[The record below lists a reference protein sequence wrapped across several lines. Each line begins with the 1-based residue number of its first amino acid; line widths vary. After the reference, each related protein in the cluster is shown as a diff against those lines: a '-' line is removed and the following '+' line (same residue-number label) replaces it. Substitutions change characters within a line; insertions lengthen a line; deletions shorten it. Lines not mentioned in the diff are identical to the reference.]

1 MSCIVRLR
9 KSVLILLGSMVT
21 LFASATTDPVQV
33 TVFSGKDGELV
44 PNAVRETVDMKFYD
58 PYWGTRIPH
67 PEADIIENVIALRVD
82 EHSSKII
89 QENFTFKVNFNIDYT
104 VLNGQT
110 YSMANQELTVTYVKG
125 QGAKYDVRSYMVF
138 DNARK
143 VKVTINTAA
152 IVGTNTINVAEF
164 IIMEN
169 RMTVKRD
176 YTFDPLA
183 KALNIS
189 HTAPQTTA
197 SNVSDQLPLSWTDDE
212 TTGRT
217 HYDLEWAWVD
227 YTALSRF
234 MTSGNFDQNL
244 IFPNNSTR
252 VTIAATDHYNVP
264 LLYDGNGYLF
274 YRIRPVQYSED
285 GVTIKNGAWATST
298 ASAPSPVPFFE
309 YQGGYEPE
317 LNWQATTT
325 YAEEGKRKSVIQY
338 FDGSMRSRQ
347 TVTKDNTT
355 DTTIVAETLYDYQGR
370 PAINILPAP
379 TLGNIM
385 EFAKNFNRFQASTYQ
400 KDIYDL
406 IPSGDE
412 ICDVKPSILD
422 SVSGASKYYSANNA
436 LVNEGYHKYIPSA
449 FGFPYTETRYTPD
462 ATGRIAAQGGVG
474 PTFQLNTGKETK
486 YYYGTADQKELDALF
501 GTEVGEAMHYSK
513 NMVTDANGQY
523 SVSYVDMHGRTIA
536 TALAGTPPANLDAL
550 PSYQTRYMTK
560 NLLAEGRNTRTDR
573 GIVSSNTIL
582 VTKEG
587 PHQFH
592 YELGPQ
598 SAEILAC
605 NPANETVCYDCYYD
619 LEIRITSDCMDPIVI
634 TRKNFNFK
642 STDVEFTGYDISCS
656 TTPGS
661 LVVDETYMLKEGEYN
676 IVKTLTLSRDA
687 QNWYKNNVFNIRN
700 ICKTLQ
706 DFYNEQYS
714 VMISQSDCNVT
725 YDCQSCLAN
734 LGEYADFKANFLASQ
749 GITDPNATVEYE
761 REILA
766 SYAEALKVCKDLC
779 PAPENKLDFMKNM
792 LMGDLIPESGQYA
805 LLDEDL
811 NENGVLTDFVTT
823 PEGKRIY
830 EMNTNR
836 IYNIFNTRALSTI
849 RPFTTPMSIDGA
861 PLTGGYLTN
870 ELPDQDLT
878 PNPPSGV
885 TDVDFKQFASSFKEH
900 WAEYLLYY
908 HPEYPKYKYAK
919 DNLTHSYNFDVDVEA
934 IETWD
939 AAAANS
945 GYYTSA
951 LLNNDPFFKTGGLGA
966 SKIYKDPSDPQ
977 NNGKTYRQVMLDYLT
992 VNYAKSNKSMWQLAW
1007 MAVNCR
1013 ENDPSCGNGIP
1024 ATPPYTN
1031 ANCPGDLNLVW
1042 RMFRTL
1048 FLTEKDR
1055 MLNLLLDAET
1065 VNQISYDEIRRNYY
1079 ERRFVSPK
1087 DVSAL
1092 DLGTANN
1099 IANAPNPG
1107 QASID
1112 QTSAEL
1118 AAIYGATCDSYIE
1131 MWTSKL
1137 AECDQLNAL
1146 AANVRA
1152 NIINEIMLG
1161 LKSVC
1166 VRGSDEDHPNGS
1178 STVKPTDTGT
1188 PSSFEQVIRDVF
1200 QRHDIDPSAVCSPFA
1215 INYPLPYEKQPAIS
1229 DEVIINTKDDCLCS
1243 RIQQLQAEKSQIGYS
1258 GTFSEFLKY
1267 QHNVE
1272 ISQTLLQTL
1281 IDGCSSTSTEDC
1293 KFYDPPI
1300 TVPAIFSCGTTL
1312 SNCIECLEYE
1322 KLKKEFVTTYAPG
1335 FVINPSPQENEAALN
1350 ANLYFQQF
1358 MNSRTGLGKN
1368 WFDYLAFEQ
1377 ACNAYMDSWSCGRL
1391 DSIITAYNQ
1400 SVTTPLYGAACRNAF
1415 TVYFNQAFG
1424 TAYTYAQ
1431 IQSLFMKYC
1440 GHLPDL
1446 CQVELTCTG
1455 FKNVIDS
1462 FYHRYGTGIRIAG
1475 NCQTLFAA
1483 HFNDMFET
1491 DYTFAQLQQLYNG
1504 LCGGE
1509 LDVCSQFDCS
1519 KLKAVLDSWNS
1530 CHRAD
1535 QLDPDCEGQW
1545 ATYFN
1550 GMMSTGLSI
1559 RQIDS
1564 LYAACGL
1571 PLNPCTPPVTCK
1583 MLNSLLFSYNN
1594 MGNAACAGSG
1604 LDSLSSTYCT
1614 DCFVWY
1620 VNDKLGTSYNYTQL
1634 QALYM
1639 TNCGTKLD
1647 MCDQRL
1653 DCKKLTDFV
1662 NGYLATNRSLP
1673 PASNNCDSLFSAA
1686 FNQHF
1691 GDSLNYAQIMALY
1704 QQYCGKQPVICK
1716 TAVIM
1721 TCAEMTDVYQE
1732 FVRLYPQPSSY
1743 FGANCQTAFVNYFN
1757 QYFGDTLTWYD
1768 IQTYYLT
1775 QCGSIPPICTPT
1787 DSCTQVSQFLNSYN
1801 ARYSSFILPK
1811 EVCVDLFT
1819 RQYNKAFTSKVQYN
1833 WKDVE
1838 RLYNNCG
1845 VTIPVCDQPGGS
1857 FDATRV
1863 NNARAA
1869 FYAYYEDALPANP
1882 DKVMAEFFNQY
1893 YGTSFTDYA
1902 QLDQWAKDNFSVDLH
1917 MVSGN
1922 EPALK
1927 SQRLRARSA
1936 DLPPAPSTL
1945 PPRLCGTS
1953 TLFPNIVVV
1962 TPDPCDDVENMA
1974 LVAATELYSNY
1985 VQQQYDEFDK
1995 NYQEKCLTGPV
2006 QEVFTMRSQLAEYHY
2021 TLYYYDQAGNLVKT
2035 VPPKGVDE
2043 SHLGEPAVDTWH
2055 ASVNAARIA
2064 GTTLAVEH
2072 TMTTNYRYNT
2082 LNQVVAQE
2090 SPDGGKSL
2098 FWYDALGRL
2107 VLSQNAKQR
2116 PGKYSYT
2123 KYDALG
2129 RITEVGQLTGSD
2141 VNQALTQHLGDL
2153 ATWFTGVDLTR
2164 EQITKTVY
2172 DEPSDLSPSV
2182 IDQRHMR
2189 NRVSYAYVQPN
2200 ASFSSNGV
2208 PYHNGTFYSYDIHGN
2223 VDKLVQHYNFGVM
2236 ESNAGNAFKKMEYEY
2251 DLVSGKV
2258 NKVSYQKGVPDQFF
2272 HRYEYDAE
2280 NKLKEVYTSPDNVY
2294 WERQARYDYYLHGP
2308 LARTELGELRV
2319 QGLDYAYTL
2328 QGWLK
2333 GVNSSTIGSGWDI
2346 GEDGKTKNHPA
2357 KDVFSFSLNYF
2368 NSDYLAVNS
2377 NSFPFAGV
2385 SNGLVNISGD
2395 AVETGKNLFNGN
2407 INSMMV
2413 NIPTLG
2419 DSKLYGY
2426 RYDQLNRLKAMNS
2439 YTGLDATVN
2448 TFYPLASQDY
2458 KERITYDANG
2468 NIMHYLRNAYTANQL
2483 AMDDLS
2489 YDYKTTNNQLRKV
2502 SDAVTSTPAGY
2513 SDIPNDQIN
2522 DNYVYDAI
2530 GNLVCDH
2537 QEGMFDPNAP
2547 GKEMI
2552 EWTVYGKIHKTT
2564 KIKSGVTTVIE
2575 YSYDAGGSRIGK
2587 SVKVGTGA
2595 SKTTWYVRDA
2605 TGNTMSVYTDQDAAI
2620 NSSRLSQTEVY
2631 LFGSS
2636 RLGLWTPLRDV
2647 GISDWAYFDYDYF
2660 PGVTGGA
2667 LRSSW
2672 RRGSQEYEMS
2682 NHLGNVLATI
2692 SDNRLPE
2699 ESNLPGDVGLI
2710 GHFLADV
2717 LSTRDYYPFG
2727 MIMPG
2732 RTNGDYRYGFNGK
2745 ENDNEVKGE
2754 GNQQD
2759 YGMRIYDPR
2768 LGKFLSVDP
2777 LAKSYPWYTPYQFA
2791 GNKPIAFIDRDGLEE
2806 ASPMERNQAISYFE
2820 NSIKPY
2826 ISKYASSRAFANMN
2840 PQSFLTQLGEALK
2853 NPSSLK
2859 ERYNV
2864 GNMCGVYAFSY
2875 VFALYKPSEFA
2886 RGAADLFITGT
2897 GHDVGGLDV
2906 VPDNGLK
2913 NAGNNTGNSL
2923 PTLVFGG
2930 SMRSHYNQF
2939 LNFGGDAK
2947 KYFGSTNSSTM
2958 IAWLEDRLGVEVKQF
2973 SYGHEYFLD
2982 GITDNDLKTLSNH
2995 VNSGKQAVIRINAG
3009 QFQKG
3014 SKATTFDP
3022 EGDASGGDHW
3032 VVLNGKM
3039 NIDETKKTVTVD
3051 VFDIHR
3057 GLEPRTFSTKVFKD
3071 MINHVLMISQKDEKK
3086 E

>member
-1 MSCIVRLR
+1 MIT
-9 KSVLILLGSMVT
+9 I
-21 LFASATTDPVQV
+21 FASATTDPIQV
-33 TVFSGKDGELV
+33 TKFSGKDGELV
-44 PNAVRETVDMKFYD
+44 PSAFRETVDLKFYD
-58 PYWGTRIPH
+58 PYWSTRIPN
-67 PEADIIENVIALRVD
+67 PGSDIIENVIALRVD
-82 EHSSKII
+82 EHSTKII
-89 QENFTFKVNFNIDYT
+89 QENFTFKVNFRVDYT
-104 VLNGQT
+104 VLNGSV
-110 YSMANQELTVTYVKG
+110 YSMDNQELTVTYVKG

-152 IVGTNTINVAEF
+152 VVGTNTINVAEF
-164 IIMEN
+164 IILEN

-176 YTFDPLA
+176 YLFDATIPKPLD
-183 KALNIS
+183 IS
-189 HTAPQTTA
+189 HAAPQTTA
-197 SNVSDQLPLSWTDDE
+197 SHVSDELPLSWIDDE

-227 YTALSRF
+227 YTALDRF
-234 MTSGNFDQNL
+234 KTLGEFDPNL

-252 VTIAATDHYNVP
+252 ITIAATDHYDVP
-264 LLYDGNGYLF
+264 LLYDGKGYLF

-285 GVTIKNGAWATST
+285 GVTIRTGAWATALS
-298 ASAPSPVPFFE
+298 SAPPATTYFVYE
-309 YQGGYEPE
+309 GGYEPE

-325 YAEEGKRKSVIQY
+325 YAEEGKRMSVIQY

-385 EFAKNFNRFQASTYQ
+385 EFAKNFNRFQSATYQ

-406 IPSGDE
+406 IPSENE
-412 ICDVKPSILD
+412 ICDVPSSALD
-422 SVSGASKYYSANNA
+422 STSGSSKYYSANNA
-436 LVNEGYHKYIPSA
+436 LVDQGYHKYIPSA
-449 FGFPYTETRYTPD
+449 FGFPYSETRYTPD

-501 GTEVGEAMHYSK
+501 GTEVGQAMHYSK
-513 NMVTDANGQY
+513 NMVRDANGQY

-582 VTKEG
+582 VAKEG

-605 NPANETVCYDCYYD
+605 NPSNETVCYDCYYD

-642 STDVEFTGYDISCS
+642 STEPGFTGYDISCS

-661 LVVDETYMLKEGEYN
+661 LVVDETYILKEGEYN

-706 DFYNEQYS
+706 DFYNERYS
-714 VMISQSDCNVT
+714 VMISQSDCDVT

-734 LGEYADFKANFLASQ
+734 LGNYNDFKANFLASQ
-749 GITDPNATVEYE
+749 GITDPNAVVDYE
-761 REILA
+761 KDILA
-766 SYAEALKVCKDLC
+766 SYNEALKVCKDLC
-779 PAPENKLDFMKNM
+779 PAPESKLDFMKNM

-811 NENGVLTDFVTT
+811 DDDGLLTGVVTT

-836 IYNIFNTRALSTI
+836 IYNIFNTRPLSTI
-849 RPFTTPMSIDGA
+849 RPFTAPMSVYG
-861 PLTGGYLTN
+861 TSVSGYLTDG
-870 ELPDQDLT
+870 LLDTDLT
-878 PNPPSGV
+878 PNPPGGV
-885 TDVDFKQFASSFKEH
+885 TDADFKQFASSFKEN

-919 DNLTHSYNFDVDVEA
+919 DNLKLSYDFDVA
-934 IETWD
+934 METVDTWAGAVD
-939 AAAANS
+939 N
-945 GYYTSA
+945 YTVT
-951 LLNNDPFFKTGGLGA
+951 LLNNDPFFKSGGLGA
-966 SKIYKDPSDPQ
+966 VKIYRDPSDPQ
-977 NNGKTYRQVMLDYLT
+977 NNGKTYRQVMLGYLT
-992 VNYAKSNKSMWQLAW
+992 QNYAKSNKSMWQLAW
-1007 MAVNCR
+1007 MAMNCR
-1013 ENDPSCGNGIP
+1013 ENEPSCGSNIP
-1024 ATPPYTN
+1024 ATPPYN
-1031 ANCPGDLNLVW
+1031 AENCPGDMNLVW

-1048 FLTEKDR
+1048 YLTEKDR

-1065 VNQISYDEIRRNYY
+1065 VGQINYDEIRRNYY

-1118 AAIYGATCDSYIE
+1118 AAIYASTCESYIS

-1137 AECDQLNAL
+1137 AGCDQLNAL
-1146 AANVRA
+1146 AANVREA
-1152 NIINEIMLG
+1152 IISEIMLG

-1188 PSSFEQVIRDVF
+1188 PSSFEEVIRTVF
-1200 QRHDIDPSAVCSPFA
+1200 LRHNIDPSSVCSPFA
-1215 INYPLPYEKQPAIS
+1215 IDYPLPYQKQAAIS
-1229 DEVIINTKDDCLCS
+1229 DEVIVDKKDDCLCS
-1243 RIQQLQAEKSQIGYS
+1243 RIQQLQAEKAQIGYS
-1258 GTFSEFLKY
+1258 GSFSDFLKY
-1267 QHNVE
+1267 QHNVD
-1272 ISQTLLQTL
+1272 ITPTLLQTL
-1281 IDGCSSTSTEDC
+1281 IDGCTSTNTAEDC
-1293 KFYDPPI
+1293 KYYDPAI

-1335 FVINPSPQENEAALN
+1335 FVINPSPQENEVALN

-1368 WFDYLAFEQ
+1368 WFDYLAFEK
-1377 ACNAYMDSWSCGRL
+1377 ACEIYMDSWSCGRL
-1391 DSIITAYNQ
+1391 DSIMTAYNQ

-1415 TVYFNQAFG
+1415 TVYFNQAFS

-1431 IQSLFMKYC
+1431 IQSLFLKYC

-1535 QLDPDCEGQW
+1535 QLDPDCQGQW

-1571 PLNPCTPPVTCK
+1571 PMNPCTPPVTCK
-1583 MLNSLLFSYNN
+1583 MLGSLLYSYTN
-1594 MGNAACAGSG
+1594 MGSAACATSG

-1620 VNDKLGTSYNYTQL
+1620 VNDRLGTSYNYTQL
-1634 QALYM
+1634 QALYL
-1639 TNCGTKLD
+1639 TNCGTKLE
-1647 MCDQRL
+1647 MCDKRL

-1662 NGYLATNRSLP
+1662 NGYLSTSRSLP
-1673 PASNNCDSLFSAA
+1673 PVSNNCDSLFAAA

-1691 GDSLNYAQIMALY
+1691 DDTLNYAQIMTLY
-1704 QQYCGKQPVICK
+1704 QQYCGKLPTICK

-1721 TCAEMTDVYQE
+1721 NCAEMTDVYQE

-1768 IQTYYLT
+1768 IQTYYLV
-1775 QCGSIPPICTPT
+1775 QCGTIPPICTPT

-1801 ARYSSFILPK
+1801 SKYSSLILPK

-1819 RQYNKAFTSKVQYN
+1819 RQYNKTFTSKVQYS

-1845 VTIPVCDQPGGS
+1845 VTLPECDQPGGS

-1869 FYAYYEDALPANP
+1869 FYAYYEDVLPANP

-1893 YGTSFTDYA
+1893 YGTSFTEYA
-1902 QLDQWAKDNFSVDLH
+1902 QLDQWARDNFSIDLH

-1922 EPALK
+1922 EPVLK

-1936 DLPPAPSTL
+1936 DLPPAPATL

-1953 TLFPNIVVV
+1953 TIIPNIVVV
-1962 TPDPCDDVENMA
+1962 TPEPCDDVKNMA

-1995 NYQEKCLTGPV
+1995 NYQEKCLTSPV
-2006 QEVFTMRSQLAEYHY
+2006 QELFTMRSQLAEYHY

-2055 ASVNAARIA
+2055 ASVEAARTA
-2064 GTTLAVEH
+2064 GTVLRVAH

-2107 VLSQNAKQR
+2107 VLSQNTKQR
-2116 PGKYSYT
+2116 VTDKYSYT

-2141 VNQALTQHLGDL
+2141 VDQTLTQHVGNL
-2153 ATWFTGVDLTR
+2153 ATWFAGVDLTR
-2164 EQITKTVY
+2164 DQITGTVY
-2172 DEPSDLSPSV
+2172 DEPSDLSPTV

-2189 NRVSYAYVQPN
+2189 NRVSYTYVQPN
-2200 ASFSSNGV
+2200 ASFSNNGV
-2208 PYHNGTFYSYDIHGN
+2208 SYHNGTFYSYDIHGN

-2236 ESNAGNAFKKMEYEY
+2236 ESNAGNAFKKIEY
-2251 DLVSGKV
+2251 DYDLISGKV
-2258 NKVSYQKGVPDQFF
+2258 NRVAYQKGVPDQFF
-2272 HRYEYDAE
+2272 HRYAYDAE
-2280 NKLKEVYTSPDNVY
+2280 NKLREVYTSSDNVY
-2294 WERQARYDYYLHGP
+2294 WERQGLYEYYLHGP

-2346 GEDGKTKNHPA
+2346 GEDAKTRHHA
-2357 KDVFSFSLNYF
+2357 ARDVFSFSLNYF
-2368 NSDYLAVNS
+2368 NGDYLAVNAS
-2377 NSFPFAGV
+2377 SFPFAGV
-2385 SNGLVNISGD
+2385 ADGLVNLSGD
-2395 AVETGKNLFNGN
+2395 VVQTGKNLFNGN
-2407 INSMMV
+2407 ISSMMV
-2413 NIPTLG
+2413 NVPMLG

-2426 RYDQLNRLKAMNS
+2426 RYDQLNRLKAMNT
-2439 YTGLDATVN
+2439 YTGLDATIN
-2448 TFYPLASQDY
+2448 TFSPLGSQDY
-2458 KERITYDANG
+2458 KERVSYDANG
-2468 NIMHYLRNAYTANQL
+2468 NILQYLRNAYGASQL
-2483 AMDDLS
+2483 AMDDLT
-2489 YDYKTTNNQLRKV
+2489 YEYKATNNQLRRV
-2502 SDAVTSTPAGY
+2502 FDAVVSTPADYG
-2513 SDIPNDQIN
+2513 DIPNNQLN
-2522 DNYVYDAI
+2522 DNYEYDGI
-2530 GNLVCDH
+2530 GNLVRDH
-2537 QEGMFDPNAP
+2537 QEGLFDAGTP

-2552 EWTVYGKIHKTT
+2552 EWTVYGKIEKIT
-2564 KIKSGVTTVIE
+2564 KIKAGVTTVIN
-2575 YSYDAGGSRIGK
+2575 YSYDAAGNRISK
-2587 SVKVGTGA
+2587 SVKVGSGVT
-2595 SKTTWYVRDA
+2595 KTTWYVRDA
-2605 TGNTMSVYTDQDAAI
+2605 TGNTMSVYADGDASV
-2620 NSSRLSQTEVY
+2620 NSSRLSQTELY
-2631 LFGSS
+2631 LYGSS
-2636 RLGLWTPLRDV
+2636 RVGLWKPSRDV
-2647 GISDWAYFDYDYF
+2647 GASNWSYFAFDYF
-2660 PGVTGGA
+2660 PGTTNGSLHG
-2667 LRSSW
+2667 LW
-2672 RRGSQEYEMS
+2672 KRGHQEYELS
-2682 NHLGNVLATI
+2682 NHLGNVLASV
-2692 SDNRLPE
+2692 SDNRIPE
-2699 ESNLPGDVGLI
+2699 ESGVPGDAGLVG
-2710 GHFLADV
+2710 HYLADV
-2717 LSTRDYYPFG
+2717 ISARDYYPFG
-2727 MIMPG
+2727 MAMPG
-2732 RTNGDYRYGFNGK
+2732 RQLNAGGYRYGFNGK

-2754 GNQQD
+2754 GNQVAFEN
-2759 YGMRIYDPR
+2759 RVYDPR
-2768 LGKFLSVDP
+2768 IAKWLSLDP
-2777 LAKSYPWYTPYQFA
+2777 LQSKYPGESHYAFVSGNPILYKDVDGRDKIVTITILHADGRTLQLRRTDKDIYKYSASLREDGFYFRKEDIQTSIIIDLRAVNENLENANFQDIIKMNSDLVNTKYISMGEYLDSKVRGDNSEKIAYGYRLYGKGNDTEWQNGLPTAGSGTESIDMQDWLGIAGSISTNPGLGDVFEKVIKRLGGVQGTDAKVWKQFA
-2791 GNKPIAFIDRDGLEE
+2791 DIFSKQVENISGSI
-2806 ASPMERNQAISYFE
+2806 ERIV
-2820 NSIKPY
+2820 
-2826 ISKYASSRAFANMN
+2826 
-2840 PQSFLTQLGEALK
+2840 G
-2853 NPSSLK
+2853 LK
-2859 ERYNV
+2859 EQVQKLASDNEAAGSADPAGTKSEEKPRPI
-2864 GNMCGVYAFSY
+2864 FSGIKRGTI
-2875 VFALYKPSEFA
+2875 VHVRGMPANSKVLTDSTGQVEFDKPA
-2886 RGAADLFITGT
+2886 TDT
-2897 GHDVGGLDV
+2897 
-2906 VPDNGLK
+2906 VPRRN
-2913 NAGNNTGNSL
+2913 
-2923 PTLVFGG
+2923 
-2930 SMRSHYNQF
+2930 
-2939 LNFGGDAK
+2939 
-2947 KYFGSTNSSTM
+2947 
-2958 IAWLEDRLGVEVKQF
+2958 
-2973 SYGHEYFLD
+2973 
-2982 GITDNDLKTLSNH
+2982 
-2995 VNSGKQAVIRINAG
+2995 
-3009 QFQKG
+3009 
-3014 SKATTFDP
+3014 
-3022 EGDASGGDHW
+3022 
-3032 VVLNGKM
+3032 
-3039 NIDETKKTVTVD
+3039 
-3051 VFDIHR
+3051 
-3057 GLEPRTFSTKVFKD
+3057 
-3071 MINHVLMISQKDEKK
+3071 
-3086 E
+3086 